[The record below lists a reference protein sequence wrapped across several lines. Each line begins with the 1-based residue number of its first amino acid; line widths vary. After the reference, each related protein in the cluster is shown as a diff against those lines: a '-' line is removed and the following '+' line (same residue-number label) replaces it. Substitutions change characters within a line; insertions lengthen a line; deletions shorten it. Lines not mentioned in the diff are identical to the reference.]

1 MDNINSNNKMP
12 IKETSSDFNS
22 KKKDD
27 GEDLKNVGTNF
38 TEIENPQP
46 SRATPSFPDEM
57 PPRDYR

>member
-1 MDNINSNNKMP
+1 MP